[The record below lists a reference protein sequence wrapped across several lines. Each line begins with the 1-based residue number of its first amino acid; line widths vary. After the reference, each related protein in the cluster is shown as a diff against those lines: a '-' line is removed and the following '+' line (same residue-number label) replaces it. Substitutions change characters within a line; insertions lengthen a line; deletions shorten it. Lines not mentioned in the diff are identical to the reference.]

1 MSNLQFLMFKRLNHV
16 KFILNLQVSWSN
28 HLPGAALAR
37 SMPPLRQAA
46 AAERRLA
53 RHAERRDG
61 SVKPK
66 NDAER

>member
-1 MSNLQFLMFKRLNHV
+1 MFKPREIHIEPAGFMV
-16 KFILNLQVSWSN
+16 KPSS
-28 HLPGAALAR
+28 R
-37 SMPPLRQAA
+37 SSLGPVH